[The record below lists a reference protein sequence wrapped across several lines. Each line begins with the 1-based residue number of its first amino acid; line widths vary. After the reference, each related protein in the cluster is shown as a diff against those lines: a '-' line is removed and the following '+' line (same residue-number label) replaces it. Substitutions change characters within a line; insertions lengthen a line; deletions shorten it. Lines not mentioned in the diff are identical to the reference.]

1 MCDLCQFCMFV
12 KFVQNR
18 QFWVVLVVWVSDRIR
33 HCFQGCRITVL
44 KGFGS
49 KSSNLMKMACFGN
62 RFSSCE
68 KLSKTVKF
76 MFWIGMTLA
85 YVDVGGLAKL

>member
-1 MCDLCQFCMFV
+1 MICVSFACLSNLCKIVNFGS
-12 KFVQNR
+12 
-18 QFWVVLVVWVSDRIR
+18 FWSFGVSDRIR